1 VPKIVDEEEQRGR
14 IRAAARSVFSRRGL
28 ATTGLAHVAAAA
40 GMRRSTL
47 YHYYP
52 DKAALVRDLAD
63 DVLGQE
69 EAVFRAALEAEG
81 GALERIVRLAD
92 EVIRLFELRVA
103 LGRIL
108 LELWASEPRR
118 IRPMLRRVREA
129 LAELIRIGQQQGEIA
144 AELDPDA
151 TAVLLVALMDG
162 LLIQV
167 FIDPKAVRTDAR
179 LRRPLARTV
188 RRVLEA

>member
-1 VPKIVDEEEQRGR
+1 VPKIVDEEQRRGR
-14 IRAAARSVFSRRGL
+14 IRAAAREVFSRRGL

-47 YHYYP
+47 YHYYA

-63 DVLGQE
+63 DVLAEE
-69 EAVFRAALEAEG
+69 EAVFEAALEAEG
-81 GALERIVRLAD
+81 SALERIARLAD
-92 EVIRLFELRVA
+92 GVIRLFEARVA

-118 IRPMLRRVREA
+118 IRPTLRRVRKA
-129 LAELIRIGQQQGEIA
+129 LAELIRIGQEQEEIA
-144 AELDPDA
+144 AELDPDV
-151 TAVLLVALMDG
+151 TALLLVSLMDG

-167 FIDPKAVRTDAR
+167 FLDPQAVRAGAR
-179 LRRPLARTV
+179 LRRSFGRAV